1 LLIAGDIAETD
12 EQFIKLVRASIEL
25 FVNNSCFQ
33 NYQRDVNGSIINPPA
48 LFLSSGILKKTYHE
62 ISPTSN
68 GRGFSRATFLLRLL
82 RKKGFNVIVSRDQW
96 LRDLR
101 HNSISNFDVVSARKL
116 HAEQEAL
123 VDMFVSRKSRCFVQD
138 LVTGSSF
145 SYLIMRLR
153 LLDQG
158 IYIENHQEYYK
169 NHFWAYSWG
178 I

>member
-1 LLIAGDIAETD
+1 MT
-12 EQFIKLVRASIEL
+12 RTSIDL
-25 FVNNSCFQ
+25 FVNSSCFQ
-33 NYQRDVNGSIINPPA
+33 TYKHAINGSIIDPPT
-48 LFLSSGILKKTYHE
+48 LFLSSGILKKAYHE
-62 ISPTSN
+62 SSSHHQLGTNTNSKS
-68 GRGFSRATFLLRLL
+68 FSRATFLLKLL
-82 RKKGFNVIVSRDQW
+82 KKKGFNVIVSRDQW

-101 HNSISNFDVVSARKL
+101 HNSIPNFDIASARKL

-123 VDMFVSRKSRCFVQD
+123 VDMFVSRASHCFIPD
-138 LVTGSSF
+138 FITGSTF

-169 NHFWAYSWG
+169 KQYWAHAWG